1 MTDYLAEI
9 AARTVWCLRLELLE
23 SEVDEGFGDGNPEG
37 PCSLCKGLEEVLDPR
52 FEGLRQSCT
61 SGSHLYPVFI
71 DDCPGYTVNR
81 DLAVLLACARPLLY
95 GMMLVLDSRESR
107 PDGWYCVIEEKSS
120 GICHTHDGV
129 YNTALKAAAKAVHEW
144 LEAEKKVTA

>member
-52 FEGLRQSCT
+52 FEELREVCYLPPSV
-61 SGSHLYPVFI
+61 HYHME
-71 DDCPGYTVNR
+71 DDPELSVSSWMEGYISTACPGYNVNR
-81 DLAVLLACARPLLY
+81 DLAVLLGCILPIDGAYDA
-95 GMMLVLDSRESR
+95 VLKVMGDKELHRLSLAKGDVFTE
-107 PDGWYCVIEEKSS
+107 
-120 GICHTHDGV
+120 
-129 YNTALKAAAKAVHEW
+129 AAAKVVYEW
-144 LEAEKKVTA
+144 LEAQCL

>member
-1 MTDYLAEI
+1 MTDYLAKI
-9 AARTVWCLRLELLE
+9 AAWTVECPNL
-23 SEVDEGFGDGNPEG
+23 D
-37 PCSLCKGLEEVLDPR
+37 CKGTGYITTYGGYDGTVPTEGLCPVCMNTGRVLDPR

-81 DLAVLLACARPLLY
+81 NLGVLLDIMMPY
-95 GMMLVLDSRESR
+95 GRIGFQGIGERVRVRWFTWGPADPHQYSWANAPTS
-107 PDGWYCVIEEKSS
+107 IE
-120 GICHTHDGV
+120 
-129 YNTALKAAAKAVHEW
+129 AAAKAVYDW